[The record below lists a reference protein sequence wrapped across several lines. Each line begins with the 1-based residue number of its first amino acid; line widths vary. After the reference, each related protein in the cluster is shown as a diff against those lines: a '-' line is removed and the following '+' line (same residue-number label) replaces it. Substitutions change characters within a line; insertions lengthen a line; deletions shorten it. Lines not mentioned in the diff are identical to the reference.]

1 MALIGGYLRV
11 IADFM
16 KARDRERFLNPMLPL
31 LVAFITC
38 SRTLM

>member
-1 MALIGGYLRV
+1 MALIGGYFRLM
-11 IADFM
+11 ADFM
-16 KARDRERFLNPMLPL
+16 KARDLERFLSPMLPL